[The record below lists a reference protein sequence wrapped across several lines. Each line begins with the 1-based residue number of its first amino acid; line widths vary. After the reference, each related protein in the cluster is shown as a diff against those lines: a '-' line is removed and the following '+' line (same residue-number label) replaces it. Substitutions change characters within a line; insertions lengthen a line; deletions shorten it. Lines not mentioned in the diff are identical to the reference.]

1 MDIGLTES
9 IIIYA
14 FITIFSI
21 GLFGVSVL
29 SYNKSKNK
37 KLIFVSTV
45 FFLFFIKGIVL
56 SLSLFYTDLEAY
68 ATIPILAIFDLIVL
82 FLLFIATLKK

>member
-1 MDIGLTES
+1 MDVGSVES

-21 GLFGVSVL
+21 GLFGISIL

-37 KLIFVSTV
+37 KLIFVSIV
-45 FFLFFIKGIVL
+45 FLLFFLKGIIL
-56 SLSLFYTDLEAY
+56 SLSLFLTELKPLINIS
-68 ATIPILAIFDLIVL
+68 TLAVIDLIVI

>member
-1 MDIGLTES
+1 MES
-9 IIIYA
+9 IIIYG

-21 GLFGVSVL
+21 GLFFISIF

-37 KLIFVSTV
+37 KLLFVSIV
-45 FFLFFIKGIVL
+45 FLLFFIKGVIL
-56 SLSLFYTDLEAY
+56 SLSLFISDLNLII
-68 ATIPILAIFDLIVL
+68 TIPIIAIFDLIVL